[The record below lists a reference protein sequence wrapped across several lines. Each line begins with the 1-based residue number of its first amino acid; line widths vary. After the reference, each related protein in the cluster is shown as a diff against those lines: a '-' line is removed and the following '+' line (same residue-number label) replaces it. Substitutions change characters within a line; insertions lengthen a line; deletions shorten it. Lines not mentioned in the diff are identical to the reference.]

1 MAPAGA
7 ARSAPWL
14 AAPHARVEGRAQ
26 RIAPRR
32 RDGAAQ
38 QQVAVTVERGGLLC
52 LQGRDLGRQRML
64 AHDVAY
70 NLNVLFAIVLAPKAI
85 RAKQEPQPTTVRA
98 RKIFEGYRTTG
109 VFVRRAKA
117 MTAARHS
124 KRYGAGTLRLG
135 SHLRRGFEN
144 SGRSALSNRQHRSNK
159 HNAADAPEKSAPSLL
174 KRLGPGLI
182 TGAADDDPSGIAT
195 YSQAGA
201 QFGYG
206 LLWTV
211 FLTLP
216 FMIAIQLVSARIGRV
231 TGKGLAANVMQI
243 APRWAVLGLVS
254 LLVIANTF
262 NIAADIAAM
271 AEALSL
277 VIGGL
282 NHEHA
287 LIFAAGSTILQVF
300 VPYRRYSPV
309 LKFLTLALF
318 AYVATAFTVEIPWS
332 TALLAAV
339 WPKADVSGDYFLMVV
354 AVLGTTISPYLFFW
368 QASQEVEE
376 MNQGKRDK
384 PLRDLPSGGDP
395 EIARIRADT
404 IVGMLLSNTI
414 AFFIILTTAS
424 VLHANGVTNIN
435 SATQAAEALRPL
447 AGDFTFALFA
457 LGIIGTGL
465 LAIPVLAGSAAY
477 GVAEIF
483 GWRATL
489 EARPEKA
496 VGFYTIIAAATII
509 GFGLGFT
516 GIDSIHM
523 LVWSAVLNGI
533 VAVPIMAMMMLIVA
547 SAAIMGRFKARSW
560 LVVLG
565 WLGTAIMALAVLALL
580 GSSLVG

>member
-1 MAPAGA
+1 
-7 ARSAPWL
+7 
-14 AAPHARVEGRAQ
+14 
-26 RIAPRR
+26 
-32 RDGAAQ
+32 
-38 QQVAVTVERGGLLC
+38 
-52 LQGRDLGRQRML
+52 
-64 AHDVAY
+64 
-70 NLNVLFAIVLAPKAI
+70 
-85 RAKQEPQPTTVRA
+85 
-98 RKIFEGYRTTG
+98 
-109 VFVRRAKA
+109 
-117 MTAARHS
+117 MTD
-124 KRYGAGTLRLG
+124 
-135 SHLRRGFEN
+135 
-144 SGRSALSNRQHRSNK
+144 SALTP
-159 HNAADAPEKSAPSLL
+159 AKSAPTLL
-174 KRLGPGLI
+174 QRLGPGLV

-211 FLTLP
+211 FLTTP

-243 APRWAVLGLVS
+243 APRWAVLSLVAM
-254 LLVIANTF
+254 LVAANTF

-287 LIFAAGSTILQVF
+287 LIFAAGSTLLQVF
-300 VPYRRYSPV
+300 LPYRRYSPV

-318 AYVATAFTVEIPWS
+318 AYVATAFTVKIPWS

-339 WPKADVSGDYFLMVV
+339 WPKTNVSADYFMMVV

-368 QASQEVEE
+368 QASQEIEE

-384 PLRDLPSGGDP
+384 PLREETQRKGDP
-395 EIARIRADT
+395 ELARIRSDT
-404 IVGMLLSNTI
+404 IAGMLLSNGI

-435 SATQAAEALRPL
+435 SATEAAEALRPL

-457 LGIIGTGL
+457 TGIIGTGL

-489 EARPEKA
+489 EAKPDEA
-496 VGFYTIIAAATII
+496 VGFYTIIAAATIM

-533 VAVPIMAMMMLIVA
+533 VAVPIMAMMMLIV
-547 SAAIMGRFKARSW
+547 SSKAIMGRFKGRSW
-560 LVVLG
+560 LVALG
-565 WLGTAIMALAVLALL
+565 WLGTALMALAVLALL
-580 GSSLVG
+580 GSSAIG

>member
-1 MAPAGA
+1 M
-7 ARSAPWL
+7 
-14 AAPHARVEGRAQ
+14 
-26 RIAPRR
+26 
-32 RDGAAQ
+32 
-38 QQVAVTVERGGLLC
+38 
-52 LQGRDLGRQRML
+52 
-64 AHDVAY
+64 
-70 NLNVLFAIVLAPKAI
+70 
-85 RAKQEPQPTTVRA
+85 
-98 RKIFEGYRTTG
+98 
-109 VFVRRAKA
+109 
-117 MTAARHS
+117 
-124 KRYGAGTLRLG
+124 
-135 SHLRRGFEN
+135 
-144 SGRSALSNRQHRSNK
+144 SNRQQHRPSK
-159 HNAADAPEKSAPSLL
+159 YSAADAPEKSAPSLL

-201 QFGYG
+201 QFGFG

-216 FMIAIQLVSARIGRV
+216 FMIAIQLVSAQIGRV

-447 AGDFTFALFA
+447 AGNFTFALFA

-547 SAAIMGRFKARSW
+547 SRAIMGRFKARSW

-580 GSSLVG
+580 GSSLIG